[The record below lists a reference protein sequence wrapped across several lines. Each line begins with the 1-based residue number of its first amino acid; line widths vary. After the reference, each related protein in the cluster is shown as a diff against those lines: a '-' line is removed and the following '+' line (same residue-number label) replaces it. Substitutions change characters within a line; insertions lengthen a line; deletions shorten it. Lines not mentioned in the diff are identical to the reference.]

1 MTVETIRILGIDPG
15 LVKTGFGI
23 IEKKNNQYTW
33 IAHGVLTTKIKDPLP
48 QRLTS
53 LHQQMSAVIEEH
65 KPHVF
70 CIEEIF
76 MNNNPQSTLKL
87 GMARGVL
94 IMLAS
99 VFNLPFFEYRPNY
112 IKKTVVGNGHAD
124 KDQVAKMVQLI
135 LSPKEPLTKDASD
148 ALAVAMCYI

>member
-1 MTVETIRILGIDPG
+1 MTTETIRVLGIDPG
-15 LVKTGFGI
+15 LVKTGFGV
-23 IEKKNNQYTW
+23 IEKKNNQSRW
-33 IAHGVLTTKIKDPLP
+33 IAHGVLKTKIKDPLP
-48 QRLTS
+48 IRLTS

-65 KPHVF
+65 KPHIL

-99 VFNLPFFEYRPNY
+99 VFNMPFFEYRPNY
-112 IKKTVVGNGHAD
+112 IKKTVTGSGHAD
-124 KDQVAKMVQLI
+124 KEQIMKMVELL
-135 LSPKEPLTKDASD
+135 LSPQEPITQDSSD
-148 ALAVAMCYI
+148 ALAVALCYI